1 MNTMYACKNAGRAG
15 STPVVGTITPFIFF
29 LHKESHTSEAVLGK
43 TEIICNFGVHFA
55 V

>member
-15 STPVVGTITPFIFF
+15 STPVVGTITPFIFC
-29 LHKESHTSEAVLGK
+29 LPQESHASESVFGK
-43 TEIICNFGVHFA
+43 TEIICNFGVNFS